1 MMRELKRVD
10 TPVAVILNPRVI
22 NGCSRMMYFDPVHET
37 GGLLIGSI
45 SRDTVNGDYTV
56 RVEDL
61 YWEEKQTGSPS
72 HFAFSPDY
80 QLRAMRYAEKRGWR
94 IIGNAHS
101 HAGYPAFFSGTDEEM
116 MAQNKEACF
125 YLVVT
130 PSHGGQHACWFK
142 DGELQLH
149 PCELRIAAENQ
160 TDTLFDCSVEKLP
173 GQPVILPGGRS
184 AKTVCY
190 RSLHH
195 YDSVIQGELDKRF
208 LHSRE
213 QLANKR
219 VCVVGCGTLG
229 NLLVES
235 LIHSGVGH
243 LTLLD
248 MDSYETYN
256 LPRSPMVD
264 RWAVGQPKALALA
277 KAAAERCSFD
287 LTVNGIVASAYDLGM
302 PFFSQ
307 FDLVLSPL
315 DNLPARIYVDRACK
329 LFGVTHIT
337 LGTSVLNDRDFTGNV
352 LVLPGNVSVDL
363 PAIWGNGYVE
373 KMRERMS
380 CGDHPKDVQAQVLA
394 FSSQIAGIAA
404 DLAMKWLCENLAD
417 TNAAYKYTFNA
428 LSNGIAT
435 DKMALQVHKYTH
447 TPAPSVLF
455 DVFQPGKAIS
465 HIVFDSTRPKSSL
478 WEKLRACFGET
489 GDYCLDLEWS
499 FVPLAFMPS
508 GGAMSCLFLTPT
520 SGLDDTFA
528 ALPRRQVYLLRGEE
542 NDYLV
547 DLELA
552 TEEETR

>member
-22 NGCSRMMYFDPVHET
+22 NGCCKMMYFDPVHET

-45 SRDTVNGDYTV
+45 SRDTVNEDYTV

-61 YWEEKQTGSPS
+61 YWEEQTGSSS

-149 PCELRIAAENQ
+149 PCELSIAAENQ

-229 NLLVES
+229 NLLVKE
-235 LIHSGVGH
+235 LV
-243 LTLLD
+243 
-248 MDSYETYN
+248 
-256 LPRSPMVD
+256 P
-264 RWAVGQPKALALA
+264 QP
-277 KAAAERCSFD
+277 CM
-287 LTVNGIVASAYDLGM
+287 I
-302 PFFSQ
+302 
-307 FDLVLSPL
+307 
-315 DNLPARIYVDRACK
+315 
-329 LFGVTHIT
+329 
-337 LGTSVLNDRDFTGNV
+337 
-352 LVLPGNVSVDL
+352 
-363 PAIWGNGYVE
+363 
-373 KMRERMS
+373 REI
-380 CGDHPKDVQAQVLA
+380 C
-394 FSSQIAGIAA
+394 
-404 DLAMKWLCENLAD
+404 
-417 TNAAYKYTFNA
+417 
-428 LSNGIAT
+428 
-435 DKMALQVHKYTH
+435 
-447 TPAPSVLF
+447 
-455 DVFQPGKAIS
+455 
-465 HIVFDSTRPKSSL
+465 
-478 WEKLRACFGET
+478 
-489 GDYCLDLEWS
+489 
-499 FVPLAFMPS
+499 
-508 GGAMSCLFLTPT
+508 
-520 SGLDDTFA
+520 
-528 ALPRRQVYLLRGEE
+528 
-542 NDYLV
+542 
-547 DLELA
+547 
-552 TEEETR
+552 